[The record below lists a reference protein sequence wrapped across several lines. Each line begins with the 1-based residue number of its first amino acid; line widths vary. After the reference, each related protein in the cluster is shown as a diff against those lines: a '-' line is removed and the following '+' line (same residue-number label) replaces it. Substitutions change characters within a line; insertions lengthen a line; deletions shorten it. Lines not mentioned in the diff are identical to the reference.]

1 MGLEV
6 HLQLAT
12 KSKIFSGAA
21 NQFGAEPNVQACAVD
36 LGMPGMLPVL
46 NSEAVRYAVM
56 FGLAIDA
63 RLGKRSVFDRKI
75 TSIQTF
81 QRGIRSV
88 NFLSLSFA
96 KVNSI
101 FPWRMAHYFP
111 FELPVLT
118 SKKMLENLSTMLIPD
133 KRELI

>member
-1 MGLEV
+1 MHQSPSRHAHHDRSKSISWEVVIGLEV

-21 NQFGAEPNVQACAVD
+21 NKFGAEPNVQACAVD

-63 RLGKRSVFDRKI
+63 QIGR
-75 TSIQTF
+75 
-81 QRGIRSV
+81 
-88 NFLSLSFA
+88 
-96 KVNSI
+96 
-101 FPWRMAHYFP
+101 AH
-111 FELPVLT
+111 V
-118 SKKMLENLSTMLIPD
+118 
-133 KRELI
+133 